1 MRKLIGALMSLLLIG
16 LSGVTTYVAAAAKD
30 KDSEATPCNGTLL
43 PGEYKDVIVPVNGT
57 CFLTSVQVVDHNIYL
72 DSNAYL
78 FAYGTQVGHDIESI
92 APTAYIETRFG
103 TSVGHDIS
111 FKGPG
116 GGVTI
121 CSTTVGHDV
130 TVEQAINF
138 DAQVGGVDDGGI
150 GGGCGPNG
158 GNDIG
163 HNLIV
168 RDSTAAVETSNNN
181 VGHNLELLDN
191 HGSGGVP
198 SGAHTV
204 LNNQID
210 HALICLD
217 NNPPPVSAGNTAQ
230 KYEGQCQA

>member
-16 LSGVTTYVAAAAKD
+16 LSGATTYVAAAAKD
-30 KDSEATPCNGTLL
+30 KDSEATPCNGTLP
-43 PGEYKDVIVPVNGT
+43 PGEYKDVIVPVGGF
-57 CFLTSVQVVDHNIYL
+57 CFLSSAQVVDHNIYL
-72 DSNAYL
+72 DNGAYL
-78 FAYGTQVGHDIESI
+78 FAYGTQVGHNIESI
-92 APTAYIETRFG
+92 APTGYIETRFG

-111 FKGPG
+111 FEGPG

-121 CSTTVGHDV
+121 CSTTVGHNV

-138 DAQVGGVDDGGI
+138 NAQVGGV
-150 GGGCGPNG
+150 GGCGANN

-163 HNLIV
+163 HDLIV
-168 RDSTAAVETSNNN
+168 RDSTAAIETSNNK

-191 HGSGGVP
+191 HGPGGVP

-204 LNNQID
+204 LQNQID
-210 HALICLD
+210 HALICLN
-217 NNPPPVSAGNTAQ
+217 NNPPPVSAGNTAE